1 MTNTCKRTYYKTM
14 RETSCNGDRKGHY
27 KTRFKYSSVAKPNT
41 AKTTK
46 TTKRKGKR

>member
-1 MTNTCKRTYYKTM
+1 MSSCQRRFYKTM
-14 RETSCNGDRKGHY
+14 CETSKTGDRKGRY